1 MKFIIRGRKVEVT
14 PAIKDYIINKLSRLD
29 KYFNDPNEL
38 TATVLIKVKDI
49 DQIVEVT
56 IPAKKLILRAEDKN
70 RDLYAAIDLVVDKLE
85 RQIRKNKTRLS
96 KKKNKETSI
105 DFNLKYEIDENEA
118 EEEKKIVKHKEI
130 EMKPMSEE
138 EAIMQLELLGHE
150 FFVYKD
156 IKRECVCILYVRKD
170 GNYGLIETKQ

>member
-14 PAIKDYIINKLSRLD
+14 PAIKEYVITKLGRLD

-38 TATVLIKVKDI
+38 TATVLVKVKDV

-56 IPAKKLILRAEDKN
+56 IPAKKLILRAEEKHK
-70 RDLYAAIDLVVDKLE
+70 DLYAAIDLVVDKLE

-96 KKKNKETSI
+96 KKKNKETSV
-105 DFNLKYEIDENEA
+105 DFNLKYEVEENEV

-150 FFVYKD
+150 FFVYQD
-156 IKRECVCILYVRKD
+156 IKRECVCILYTRKD
-170 GNYGLIETKQ
+170 GNYGLIETR